1 MDQFKLFLFGAP
13 RFERAGKPIE
23 IRLHKAIGLLVYLT
37 VTKQVHSRD
46 ALATLFWPD
55 SDQTSARAS
64 LRRTI
69 YALGKTIGEGILT
82 FGAETI
88 GVDPQADLWIDLD
101 VFQGLVRDC
110 SSPDPSPDE
119 LPPEC
124 LSRLAEAARLYSDE
138 FLAGFTLRDSPAFDE
153 WQFFQA
159 EQLRQS
165 LAQVLVRLIHAHET
179 NGALEP
185 AILYARRWLAL
196 DPLHEPAHRTLMQ
209 LYSESGQQAAALR
222 QYQQCVKILDEELH
236 ILPQPETS
244 ALYEKIRLGREPG
257 PTTKALARP
266 MTRYVQSGDVHIAY
280 QVVGEGPVDVV
291 FIGGWLSH
299 LEQTWEEPGLAQ
311 FYQRLAS
318 FSRLILFDKRGVG
331 LSDRVGHPP
340 TLENTMDDVLAV
352 MGAVGCERAVLFGV
366 SEGGTSSALFAATYP
381 QRVSGLI
388 LYGTPAKGTKSADY
402 PWALTLE
409 QYDKW
414 LDQIM
419 VNWGEALNLEIFAPS
434 RANDERFS
442 EWWSKS
448 LRLASSPGEVRAV
461 LEVLRDI
468 DVRVALSTIRVP
480 TLVIHRTG
488 DRAIRVGNG
497 RFIASQIPGA
507 KYVELPGD
515 DHWWWVGNA
524 EGFMSQVERFVAEL
538 KEPGPLDRIL
548 ATILVIELTKGIQS
562 LGEAHGQNA
571 LVKYHELVSEQIARF
586 RGNEIQR
593 SDYRLMA
600 MFDGPSR
607 AIQCASAVSLSARQ
621 MGLAVRAGLHTG
633 ECELGG
639 TGVSGVA
646 VQVAINVMER
656 AAIGQVVVSNTV
668 KDLVIGARFTFKEHG
683 QWNLK
688 TFPGEW
694 RLFVLD
700 TNE

>member
-13 RFERAGKPIE
+13 RFERAGRPIE
-23 IRLHKAIGLLVYLT
+23 ISLHKAIGLLVYLA
-37 VTKQVHSRD
+37 VTKQVYSRD
-46 ALATLFWPD
+46 TLATLFWPD

-69 YALGKTIGEGILT
+69 YALGKTIGEGVFA
-82 FGAETI
+82 FGADTI
-88 GVDPQADLWIDLD
+88 GLDPQANLWIDLD
-101 VFQGLVRDC
+101 IFQSLVRDC

-119 LPPEC
+119 LSPEC
-124 LSRLAEAARLYSDE
+124 LARLAEATRLYSDE

-165 LAQVLVRLIHAHET
+165 LAQVLVRLIHTHET
-179 NGALEP
+179 SGAFEP

-196 DPLHEPAHRTLMQ
+196 DPMHEPAHRKLMQ
-209 LYSESGQQAAALR
+209 LYNGSGQQAAALR
-222 QYQQCVKILDEELH
+222 QYQQCVKVLDEELH
-236 ILPQPETS
+236 LPPQPETS
-244 ALYEKIRLGREPG
+244 ELYERIRLGREPG
-257 PTTKALARP
+257 PTVKTVERP
-266 MTRYVQSGDVHIAY
+266 TTRYVQSGDVHIAY
-280 QVVGEGPVDVV
+280 QVLGHGPVDVV

-299 LEQTWEEPGLAQ
+299 LEQIWEEPGLAQ
-311 FYQRLAS
+311 FFRRLAS

-331 LSDRVGHPP
+331 LSDRVGYPP

-352 MGAVGCERAVLFGV
+352 MGAAGCERAVLFGV

-381 QRVSGLI
+381 QRASGLI
-388 LYGTPAKGTKSADY
+388 LYGTLAKGTKSADY

-419 VNWGEALNLEIFAPS
+419 VNWGEALDLEIFAPS
-434 RANDERFS
+434 RAHDERFS

-461 LEVLRDI
+461 LEVMRDS

-480 TLVIHRTG
+480 ALVIHRTG
-488 DRAIRVGNG
+488 DRAIYVGSG
-497 RFIASQIPGA
+497 RFIARQIPGA

-524 EGFMSQVERFVAEL
+524 QDILNQVEKFLIEL
-538 KEPGPLDRIL
+538 KQPGPPDRIL
-548 ATILVIELTKGIQS
+548 ATILAIELINGDSPRTV
-562 LGEAHGQNA
+562 
-571 LVKYHELVSEQIARF
+571 VKYHELVGEQIARF
-586 RGNEIQR
+586 RGNEIRR
-593 SDYRLMA
+593 SDYRLIA

-607 AIQCASAVSLSARQ
+607 AIQCASAASMSARQ
-621 MGLAVRAGLHTG
+621 IGLEVRAGLHTG
-633 ECELGG
+633 ECELGRI
-639 TGVSGVA
+639 GVSGVA
-646 VQVAINVMER
+646 VQVAINVMEK
-656 AAIGQVVVSNTV
+656 AASGQVVVSNTI
-668 KDLVIGARFTFKEHG
+668 KDLVIGARFMFKEHG
-683 QWNLK
+683 QWNFE
-688 TFPGEW
+688 TVPGEW

-700 TNE
+700 TSE

>member
-23 IRLHKAIGLLVYLT
+23 ISLHKAIGLLVYLT
-37 VTKQVHSRD
+37 VTQQVYSRD

-55 SDQTSARAS
+55 SDQPSARAS

-69 YALGKTIGEGILT
+69 YALGKTIGQGVLAV
-82 FGAETI
+82 GAETI
-88 GVDPQADLWIDLD
+88 GIDPHANLWIDSD
-101 VFQGLVRDC
+101 VFQSLARDC
-110 SSPDPSPDE
+110 SSPALSPE
-119 LPPEC
+119 ALSPEC
-124 LSRLAEAARLYSDE
+124 LARLTEAARLYSDE
-138 FLAGFTLRDSPAFDE
+138 FLAGFTLRDNPAFDE

-165 LAQVLVRLIHAHET
+165 LARVLVRLIHTHEAS
-179 NGALEP
+179 GAFEP
-185 AILYARRWLAL
+185 AIQHARRWLAL
-196 DPLHEPAHRTLMQ
+196 DPLHEPAHRKLMQ
-209 LYSESGQQAAALR
+209 LYSGSGQQAAALR
-222 QYQQCVKILDEELH
+222 QYQQCVKVLDEELH
-236 ILPQPETS
+236 LPPQPETS
-244 ALYEKIRLGREPG
+244 DLYERIRSGREPV
-257 PTTKALARP
+257 PTTKTVARP
-266 MTRYVQSGDVHIAY
+266 TTRFVQSGNIHIAY
-280 QVVGEGPVDVV
+280 QILGDGPVDVV

-311 FYQRLAS
+311 FYRRLAS

-388 LYGTPAKGTKSADY
+388 LYGTLAKGTKSVDY

-419 VNWGEALNLEIFAPS
+419 VNWGEALNLGIFAPS

-461 LEVLRDI
+461 LEVLRDVDI
-468 DVRVALSTIRVP
+468 RVALATIRVP
-480 TLVIHRTG
+480 TLVVQRTG

-524 EGFMSQVERFVAEL
+524 PDILDQVEKFLIEL
-538 KEPGPLDRIL
+538 KPAEPQDRIL
-548 ATILVIELTKGIQS
+548 ATILAIELKNGDS
-562 LGEAHGQNA
+562 PRAA
-571 LVKYHELVSEQIARF
+571 VKYHELMSEQIARF

-607 AIQCASAVSLSARQ
+607 AIQCASAVSLSARH
-621 MGLAVRAGLHTG
+621 MGWEVRAGLHTG
-633 ECELGG
+633 ECEIGG

-683 QWNLK
+683 QRNLA
-688 TFPGEW
+688 TVLGEW

-700 TNE
+700 PSE

>member
-13 RFERAGKPIE
+13 RFERSGRRSE
-23 IRLHKAIGLLVYLT
+23 VSLHKATGLLVYLA
-37 VTKQVHSRD
+37 VTKQVYSRD

-69 YALGKTIGEGILT
+69 YALGKTIGEGVFA
-82 FGAETI
+82 FGADTI
-88 GVDPQADLWIDLD
+88 GLDPQVNLWIDLD
-101 VFQGLVRDC
+101 IFQSLVRDC

-119 LPPEC
+119 LSPEC
-124 LSRLAEAARLYSDE
+124 LARLAEATRLYSDE
-138 FLAGFTLRDSPAFDE
+138 FLAGFTLRDSSAFDE

-165 LAQVLVRLIHAHET
+165 LAQVLVRLIHTHEAS
-179 NGALEP
+179 GAFEP

-196 DPLHEPAHRTLMQ
+196 DPLHEPAHRKLMQ
-209 LYSESGQQAAALR
+209 LYNGSGQQAAALR
-222 QYQQCVKILDEELH
+222 QYQQCVKVLDEELH
-236 ILPQPETS
+236 LPPQPETS
-244 ALYEKIRLGREPG
+244 ELYERIRLDREPG
-257 PTTKALARP
+257 PTTRMVVRP
-266 MTRYVQSGDVHIAY
+266 TTRYVQSGDVHIAY
-280 QVVGEGPVDVV
+280 QVLGHGPVDVV

-299 LEQTWEEPGLAQ
+299 LEQIWEEPGLAQ
-311 FYQRLAS
+311 FFRRLAS

-366 SEGGTSSALFAATYP
+366 SEGGTSSALLAATYP

-388 LYGTPAKGTKSADY
+388 LYGTLAKGTKSEDY
-402 PWALTLE
+402 PWVLTLE

-434 RANDERFS
+434 RAHDERFS
-442 EWWSKS
+442 EWWSKL
-448 LRLASSPGEVRAV
+448 LRLASSPGEVRGV

-480 TLVIHRTG
+480 SLVIHRTG
-488 DRAIRVGNG
+488 DRATHVGNG
-497 RFIASQIPGA
+497 RFIAGQIPGA

-524 EGFMSQVERFVAEL
+524 QDILDQVEKFLIEL
-538 KEPGPLDRIL
+538 KPPGPQDRIL
-548 ATILVIELTKGIQS
+548 ATILAIESINGDSPRTV
-562 LGEAHGQNA
+562 A
-571 LVKYHELVSEQIARF
+571 KYYELVGEQLVRF
-586 RGNEIQR
+586 RGNEIRR
-593 SDYRLMA
+593 SDHRLMA

-607 AIQCASAVSLSARQ
+607 ALQCASAVSMSARQ
-621 MGLAVRAGLHTG
+621 IGLEVRAGLHTG
-633 ECELGG
+633 ECEFGR

-646 VQVAINVMER
+646 VQVAINVMEK
-656 AAIGQVVVSNTV
+656 AASGEVVVSNTV
-668 KDLVIGARFTFKEHG
+668 KDLVIGARFIFKERG
-683 QWNLK
+683 RWNLD
-688 TFPGEW
+688 TVPGEW

-700 TNE
+700 TSE